1 MVHLTSY
8 FCYFLRYAAPSP
20 LMAHS
25 PPIPPSPGMQ
35 GEGYAAV
42 CCNGIISVIL
52 RFDLRKMCKRNNTTQ
67 MSGRENSAAIVGLL
81 TIIIGTISTLFYR
94 SDYNLQQYYRT
105 SYNDRYTTSNTNA
118 SISKSMSIQ
127 PNNNGED
134 NDIMFKG
141 SSNFLLLLRQAH
153 QTKVLNPLPH
163 CQQHHHI
170 SSNTESSRIRPYN
183 RAIEIDFVGKERLN
197 AVRPT
202 WSTNTSSCHFTALSF
217 PPTDATL
224 ESALQQTT
232 YITSY
237 YTKDQCI
244 DALNWNEKSIN
255 TCLANVCG
263 GTLGTAKNI
272 EDCIS
277 TSVGGYPI
285 KQWLNHSSTN
295 AVECLTQFLKEN
307 SQYQFI
313 DIAHIEDVSSSI
325 NITDFF
331 FGDAVMG
338 TGYGATKSHGVYW
351 YAQMFIDW
359 SKAVLLQGSNNDT
372 SKDNVENVITQ
383 IGNIL
388 KGDRNSTK
396 SLTQCV
402 DKLLPPSQDHTSIN
416 YWKERGVHMAV
427 STLGNSPSALL
438 QKFSGSLGGVLPS
451 PPTAVYS
458 KDAILETLVSSIIFY
473 DCYITV
479 SQRFTHLLCTHLGCT
494 CATRSVSS
502 YVLYG

>member
-1 MVHLTSY
+1 
-8 FCYFLRYAAPSP
+8 
-20 LMAHS
+20 MA
-25 PPIPPSPGMQ
+25 G
-35 GEGYAAV
+35 
-42 CCNGIISVIL
+42 CCNGIINVIL
-52 RFDLRKMCKRNNTTQ
+52 RFDLRKMCKSNNTK
-67 MSGRENSAAIVGLL
+67 SLRGRDNSVAQWIAILL
-81 TIIIGTISTLFYR
+81 IIIIGTISTLFYR
-94 SDYNLQQYYRT
+94 SDYNLQQYYSRT
-105 SYNDRYTTSNTNA
+105 YNDRYTTSNTNA

-127 PNNNGED
+127 PNNNEE
-134 NDIMFKG
+134 NDIIFEG
-141 SSNFLLLLRQAH
+141 SSNFLHLLRQAH
-153 QTKVLNPLPH
+153 QKKVLNPLPH
-163 CQQHHHI
+163 CQQQYNI
-170 SSNTESSRIRPYN
+170 STDSRIRPYN
-183 RAIEIDFVGKERLN
+183 RAIEIDFVGKEKLN

-202 WSTNTSSCHFTALSF
+202 WSSTNTSSCHFTALSF
-217 PPTDATL
+217 PPKDTTL

-237 YTKDQCI
+237 YTKDQCTK
-244 DALNWNEKSIN
+244 ALNWNEQSIN
-255 TCLANVCG
+255 TCLANNWG
-263 GTLGTAKNI
+263 GTLGSAKNI

-307 SQYQFI
+307 SQYQF

-372 SKDNVENVITQ
+372 NKDNVENVITQ

-396 SLTQCV
+396 PLSQCV

-458 KDAILETLVSSIIFY
+458 KDAILETLVSSIVLY
-473 DCYITV
+473 DCYITCKLTI
-479 SQRFTHLLCTHLGCT
+479 SSPYIIF
-494 CATRSVSS
+494 CA
-502 YVLYG
+502 LI